1 MAICILPKDEPRVRF
16 PLPALIFFFCN
27 AYMPLRESHFVKI
40 QVAVPVSHADDLRAA
55 LGRAGAGKQ
64 GHYEY
69 CSGSWRSIGRFYPLP
84 DAKPAIGEVGTME
97 EVEEEVI
104 ETICHKD
111 IVPAVVAAIRNVHP
125 YEEPPIDIISR
136 LELE

>member
-1 MAICILPKDEPRVRF
+1 M
-16 PLPALIFFFCN
+16 
-27 AYMPLRESHFVKI
+27 LRDSDFVKI
-40 QVAVPVSHADDLRAA
+40 QVAVPVSHADDVRAA

-64 GHYEY
+64 GNYEY
-69 CSGSWRSIGRFYPLP
+69 CSGSYKCVGRFYPMP
-84 DAKPAIGEVGTME
+84 GSHPAIGEVGTME

-111 IVPAVVAAIRNVHP
+111 LLPSVIAAVKKAHP
-125 YEEPPIDIISR
+125 YEEPPIDIIPR